1 MGYTIKDLFESD
13 KFPEMQ
19 LISGHSGIN
28 REIRG
33 IRIIEVPDMERFLSG
48 GERTSADNYESIS
61 EDKRAGVS
69 DASGKA
75 GKKADSRIC
84 CKKKSDDRTAEKAV

>member
-1 MGYTIKDLFESD
+1 MGYTVKNLYESN

-33 IRIIEVPDMERFLSG
+33 IRIIEVPDMERFLRG
-48 GERTSADNYESIS
+48 GVENF
-61 EDKRAGVS
+61 
-69 DASGKA
+69 
-75 GKKADSRIC
+75 C
-84 CKKKSDDRTAEKAV
+84 